1 MGIHAGGCIYVGK
14 DGKRRQIDL
23 SAAASSPDGFRS
35 LMDSLSQYGTSRP
48 RRNAPVVPP
57 LPMSGSTAQNE
68 KSRERQPMPGS
79 AIVDTR
85 NGLALRGE
93 EDNPLVEG
101 KKVYGSVDGRKGYH
115 TLDELD
121 PVAQGGIRIGA
132 AAHQES
138 DVAAE
143 SPNTDQIH
151 GFDGRPYRYS
161 FVSRLAVTG
170 ADEGIVNVFA
180 FEREE
185 SLSPGRR
192 VGGISPETQIPL
204 FSFPIPS
211 EGKRPDRMPFD
222 IEKSDDGQR
231 KIVRAVFYYGGKERT
246 VEDTNITPTGSV
258 WLLME
263 ESEDEGSEDA
273 EPTFSI
279 TQNEPGEDAKA
290 IRLYD
295 FDDEGNVSVDYRT
308 AFVAFGDKPEEG
320 GVTSLNE
327 MDGDIEIV
335 AGDGSVEVDEKPIR
349 VVVEKKEGEG
359 GKKIVISLSDEEDE
373 EEEEEKEKEEHCN
386 HPGTEEA
393 GGVPAEGGGFGPGI
407 GIDGGVPAEGGTVH
421 PGVSC
426 NCD

>member
-23 SAAASSPDGFRS
+23 SAAAASPDGFRS
-35 LMDSLSQYGTSRP
+35 LMDSLSQSGTSRP

-68 KSRERQPMPGS
+68 KPRESQLMPGS

-115 TLDELD
+115 TLDQID
-121 PVAQGGIRIGA
+121 PDIGGGRRVGPP
-132 AAHQES
+132 QTTDDE
-138 DVAAE
+138 DE
-143 SPNTDQIH
+143 NTDSLDGFNGEGMTVPSLTRLHFSQI
-151 GFDGRPYRYS
+151 GRVCTLKQYES
-161 FVSRLAVTG
+161 
-170 ADEGIVNVFA
+170 
-180 FEREE
+180 ERKF
-185 SLSPGRR
+185 SPGRR
-192 VGGISPETQIPL
+192 LAGASAEISREVATWLAGGEDESAMPH
-204 FSFPIPS
+204 
-211 EGKRPDRMPFD
+211 PFD
-222 IEKSDDGQR
+222 IEQDENSEQV

-246 VEDTNITPTGSV
+246 VEDTYITPTGSV

-263 ESEDEGSEDA
+263 ESEDEGGEDA

-308 AFVAFGDKPEEG
+308 AFVAFGNKPEEG

-327 MDGDIEIV
+327 MDGDITVE
-335 AGDGSVEVDEKPIR
+335 ASGDSVEVGEKPLRI
-349 VVVEKKEGEG
+349 VMETKDGED

-393 GGVPAEGGGFGPGI
+393 GGVPAEGGVGLGPGI